1 VSRIRHAFHLVGDL
15 AAYSVASRSWW
26 VLPVVVTLIVVL
38 AVAVVTSSAVPY
50 AMYTIF

>member
-15 AAYSVASRSWW
+15 AAYSAASRSWW
-26 VLPVVVTLIVVL
+26 VLPVVLTLVVVL
-38 AVAVVTSSAVPY
+38 AVAVVTSTAMPY